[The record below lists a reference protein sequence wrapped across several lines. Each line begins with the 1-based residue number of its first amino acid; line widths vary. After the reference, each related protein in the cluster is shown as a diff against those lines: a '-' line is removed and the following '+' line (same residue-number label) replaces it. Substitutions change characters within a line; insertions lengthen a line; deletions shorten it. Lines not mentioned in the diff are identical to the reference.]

1 MTEFTK
7 TKIHFALAL
16 LGSLFALHPFLEKY
30 QDWGFMYLGYD
41 LKVLYAYGLLAGLL
55 ALCVYC
61 YGLTLLSEKPH
72 SSLEKLG
79 NYVYAL
85 AVMVVPLYG
94 GLYGSSL
101 LAERVGQTHL
111 AWAAPAL
118 ALGLGVGW
126 LVLSQILAWLLR
138 GRLSRQDRSSNLEKL
153 AQLEVQALNHARDL
167 FLSEHYDLCII
178 ETWRAVEARLRRV
191 LLARG
196 ANVARATPEAL
207 IRAAKRAAIVRPPT
221 VGLLDELEKQY
232 EVAVGTE
239 PSTREAADSV
249 LSAGRHILAT
259 IAIPQPA
266 QGSPA

>member
-30 QDWGFMYLGYD
+30 EGWGFLYLGYD
-41 LKVLYAYGLLAGLL
+41 LKVLYAYGILAGLL

-85 AVMVVPLYG
+85 AVLVVPLYG
-94 GLYGSSL
+94 GLYLSSL
-101 LAERVGQTHL
+101 LAERLGQTQL
-111 AWAAPAL
+111 AWAAPTVAFGL
-118 ALGLGVGW
+118 AIAW
-126 LVLSQILAWLLR
+126 IVLSQIAALLLR
-138 GRLSRQDRSSNLEKL
+138 GRLGRQDRTSNLEKL
-153 AQLEVQALNHARDL
+153 AQLEVAALNHAREM
-167 FLSEHYDLCII
+167 FESEHYDLAII

-191 LLARG
+191 LLAQG
-196 ANVARATPEAL
+196 ANVAQATPEAL
-207 IRAAKRAAIVRPPT
+207 IRAAKRAAIVGAPA
-221 VGLLDELEKQY
+221 VALLDELQKQY
-232 EVAVGTE
+232 QGAVGTE
-239 PSTREAADSV
+239 PSSRESAEVA

-259 IAIPQPA
+259 IAIPQRA
-266 QGSPA
+266 RGKVA